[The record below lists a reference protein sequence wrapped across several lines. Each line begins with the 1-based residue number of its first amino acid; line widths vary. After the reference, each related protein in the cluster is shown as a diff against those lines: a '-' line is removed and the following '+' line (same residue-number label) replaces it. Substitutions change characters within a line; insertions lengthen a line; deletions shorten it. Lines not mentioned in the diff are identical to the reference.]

1 MRSFSTETHLGGE
14 GDVHAGDP
22 PLDPLPADIV
32 INRLE
37 VLHGDT
43 EVTCIASHQIDIP
56 ALSTVTTRLYIIPN
70 QEGDLR
76 LSGVRVAAIPLWDVG
91 ASGEHL
97 ERRLLVR
104 HEPDRQ

>member
-1 MRSFSTETHLGGE
+1 MAKETYTLE
-14 GDVHAGDP
+14 I
-22 PLDPLPADIV
+22 LLSNPLPADIV

-91 ASGEHL
+91 APGEHL